1 MCQGSLK
8 KLGAYI
14 NRLDY
19 KGLLDCK
26 VYRKHKTK
34 RQNDYQW
41 DYFSDF
47 FKKTNMEEEL
57 ASVIGKNSRL
67 FVLDKGYWTF

>member
-34 RQNDYQW
+34 RQNDYQ
-41 DYFSDF
+41 
-47 FKKTNMEEEL
+47 
-57 ASVIGKNSRL
+57 
-67 FVLDKGYWTF
+67 